1 LTSLNSAWTTGQ
13 VATVTPSPP
22 IGVSLTPDVDA
33 APTPA
38 PSPQSAAPPI
48 ASAVAAPVTVTRSA
62 LDTLKAVAAELQS
75 YVNSN
80 GRELE
85 FRVDESSGLTVV
97 TVRNSQT
104 GDLIRQIPSDEA
116 VRIARALGS
125 NGRNALVDLEA

>member
-1 LTSLNSAWTTGQ
+1 MTSLNSAWTTGQ

-22 IGVSLTPDVDA
+22 IGVSLIPDADSTPA
-33 APTPA
+33 PAPTPR
-38 PSPQSAAPPI
+38 PAPPVV
-48 ASAVAAPVTVTRSA
+48 STVTAPEPVTRSA
-62 LDTLKAVAAELQS
+62 LDTLKAVAADLQS

-116 VRIARALGS
+116 VRIARAIG
-125 NGRNALVDLEA
+125 NGRNALVDLQA